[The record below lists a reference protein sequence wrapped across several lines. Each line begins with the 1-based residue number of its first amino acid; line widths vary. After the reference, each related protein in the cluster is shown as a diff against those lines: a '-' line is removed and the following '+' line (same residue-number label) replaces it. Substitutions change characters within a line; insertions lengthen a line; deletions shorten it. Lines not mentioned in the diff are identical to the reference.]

1 MTRLLLVAATRAEI
15 EPSIAFLLDA
25 WNSATPSGTI
35 QEGNGPAKYLPAN
48 YQFGDLQLDLL
59 LSGVGLPATA
69 FALGHVLAKH
79 QYALAIQAGIAGAI
93 NTSLEL
99 GQVVQ
104 IESDCFADL
113 GAETA
118 EGNFMDLKEM
128 GFLPQGP
135 ESPFEADGR
144 ILAATESA
152 PRLPHLLSCP
162 AISVNKVH
170 GEDRSIAALK
180 KRYPLAA
187 IESMEGAAFFY
198 GCRMRKQSCLQLR
211 AISNYVEA
219 RDRSKWEIGL
229 AVTKLNEL
237 LISLLQGYMSVTK

>member
-15 EPSIAFLLDA
+15 EPTVAFLLNA
-25 WNSATPSGTI
+25 WNSPQSGRTDGTNAPTN
-35 QEGNGPAKYLPAN
+35 QLPAH
-48 YQFGDLQLDLL
+48 YQYGDIQLDLL

-69 FALGHVLAKH
+69 FALGHVLAKD

-93 NTSLEL
+93 DKSLKL
-99 GQVVQ
+99 GQLVQ
-104 IESDCFADL
+104 IESERFADL

-118 EGNFMDLKEM
+118 DGDFIDLQNM

-135 ESPFEADGR
+135 DSPFEADGR
-144 ILAATESA
+144 ILAAPNSA
-152 PRLPHLLSCP
+152 PRLPNVLVCP

-170 GEDRSIAALK
+170 GEEHTIAALK
-180 KRYPLAA
+180 KRYPQAA

-198 GCRMRKQSCLQLR
+198 ACRMRQQSCLQLR

-237 LISLLQGYMSVTK
+237 LISLLQGYMAAVD